1 MIFNCDCG
9 NTISKRKTNSW
20 CKLSETIP
28 RQMSVFFL
36 FFSFNVSL
44 SLSVL
49 LHLSP
54 NLCSRFPLGAH
65 PDGPLFPKNSW
76 TQKPHTLT
84 SAQTQNYPMMSYLK
98 SCIFFCMRRLC
109 VRRAYLCLHRHCV
122 ESQSAEVTASML
134 YSLTGSQNSLCWG
147 NCTLQDKQPTVSH
160 SSASAP
166 TANPGAS
173 LRGTAPQHPHSFRKG
188 MWWSVLA
195 LMRLF
200 SVIKYSTALFH
211 RAVPPR
217 HLS

>member
-36 FFSFNVSL
+36 FFLLMFLYLSQSSSIFPRTFAPDSHWAHTQTAPCSL
-44 SLSVL
+44 KIVELKNLTRS
-49 LHLSP
+49 HLP
-54 NLCSRFPLGAH
+54 RHRIIPWC
-65 PDGPLFPKNSW
+65 
-76 TQKPHTLT
+76 HTWNR
-84 SAQTQNYPMMSYLK
+84 A
-98 SCIFFCMRRLC
+98 FFCMRRLC